1 MTFRSQDFSV
11 SRLFPICWRFPK
23 IWSRFEFQ
31 TILSRFRNISLS
43 KGFVLVLKILV
54 SEKFPYQFR
63 KFHFRKKILSSV
75 YGLNPQGIVQWLPQQ
90 TNNIRFLYVQTGT
103 PIRCHRCRKCW
114 KHLNFG
120 AEATFAGVSPI
131 LRSLRNGQKSKSCWR
146 TSPNTEIKNKNK
158 TLPKWLN
165 IKLHLSF

>member
-31 TILSRFRNISLS
+31 TIVSRFRNISLN
-43 KGFVLVLKILV
+43 KGFRIGFKNFGFGKVSISV
-54 SEKFPYQFR
+54 SEISFSE
-63 KFHFRKKILSSV
+63 KILSSV
-75 YGLNPQGIVQWLPQQ
+75 YGLNPQGSVQWLPQQ

-165 IKLHLSF
+165 IKWQSSF

>member
-31 TILSRFRNISLS
+31 TILSRFRNISLN
-43 KGFVLVLKILV
+43 KGFRIGFENIGFGKVSISV
-54 SEKFPYQFR
+54 SEIL
-63 KFHFRKKILSSV
+63 FRKKCWVQFTGSFRRV
-75 YGLNPQGIVQWLPQQ
+75 VQWLPQQ

-165 IKLHLSF
+165 IKLQSSF